1 VLSTLLDR
9 RLITTAGRKEV
20 MGRPILYKSSKEFL
34 MRFGLSDLDELP
46 SLKEFE
52 ALARE
57 ALGSDVGVTIGTQT
71 EEELMNAPTADT
83 LENLPLPENGAADK
97 ELIEEEVAATNE
109 GMPAGELDE
118 EPRKADAASAGE

>member
-1 VLSTLLDR
+1 
-9 RLITTAGRKEV
+9 
-20 MGRPILYKSSKEFL
+20 

-71 EEELMNAPTADT
+71 EEEMMNAPTADT

>member
-1 VLSTLLDR
+1 
-9 RLITTAGRKEV
+9 
-20 MGRPILYKSSKEFL
+20 LYKSSKEFL
-34 MRFGLSDLDELP
+34 MRFGLSDLEELP

-57 ALGSDVGVTIGTQT
+57 ALGSDVGVTVGTQT
-71 EEELMNAPTADT
+71 EEEMFNAPTADT
-83 LENLPLPENGAADK
+83 LENLPPPEEAAEEK

-118 EPRKADAASAGE
+118 EPPKAETAAAGE